1 LFFPGIAAKV
11 IERCRGRE
19 GELQLQRRGEEF
31 EIIYNGVFL
40 MATYNGASEKEAVR
54 EALKLVNDRGQDQ
67 LKVLIGGLG
76 VGYSLQEALA
86 FKQVVRVVVS
96 EIEPAIIRWNREF
109 FREINDH
116 ALDDPRTVLLNYDFR
131 KVLEQE
137 AEKSLLHPA
146 RKYDVIMVDTD
157 NGSSWLSLPGNAYFY
172 STDSLKLIASCL
184 QQGGAAC
191 FWCSGREET
200 FEAELK
206 EIFRQVSFQCVP
218 EKTGQEGC
226 YYLALKDTGSP

>member
-1 LFFPGIAAKV
+1 LFFPGAAAEV
-11 IERCRGRE
+11 IERCNGRE
-19 GELQLQRRGEEF
+19 GELQLQRRGDEF

-76 VGYSLQEALA
+76 VGYSLQEAE
-86 FKQVVRVVVS
+86 KG
-96 EIEPAIIRWNREF
+96 
-109 FREINDH
+109 
-116 ALDDPRTVLLNYDFR
+116 LLN
-131 KVLEQE
+131 
-137 AEKSLLHPA
+137 PA
-146 RKYDVIMVDTD
+146 RKYDVIIVDTD

-172 STDSLKLIASCL
+172 STDGLKLISSCL
-184 QQGGAAC
+184 RQGGAAC
-191 FWCSGREET
+191 FWCSRREEP

-206 EIFRQVSFQCVP
+206 EIFRQVSLQCVP

-226 YYLALKDTGSP
+226 YYLALKDTGSPLRV